1 LEKPPACDAASGTT
15 SGTASGASKP
25 TGAIVANCNPFTNG
39 HLYLIESAARQCGY
53 LHLFILS
60 EDRSAFSTDARWS
73 LVQAGIAH
81 IPNVIL
87 HPTGPY
93 LVSAATFPDY
103 FLKDTASPQTVNTA
117 LDIAIFAERFA
128 RPLGITR
135 RFVGTEPFDPVTAT
149 YNQQMKELLPSYGI
163 TLVETPRLESAGN
176 AVSAS
181 RVRRLLQEQNF
192 AAIRELVP
200 ATTYEWLCR
209 FANVSPLNVA
219 SQATFRHLD
228 IKPS

>member
-1 LEKPPACDAASGTT
+1 MENKRDGVTRFVADLEKPPACGAASGTT
-15 SGTASGASKP
+15 SATASSGNKP
-25 TGAIVANCNPFTNG
+25 TGAIGTIVANCNPFTNG
-39 HLYLIESAARQCGY
+39 HLYLIESAARQCGL

-60 EDRSAFSTDARWS
+60 EDRSAFSTDTRWS
-73 LVQAGIAH
+73 LVQAGVAH

-103 FLKDTASPQTVNTA
+103 FLKDTASPETVNTA
-117 LDIAIFAERFA
+117 LDIALFAERFA
-128 RPLGITR
+128 RPLGITH

-163 TLVETPRLESAGN
+163 TLVEMSRLESAGN

-181 RVRRLLQEQNF
+181 RVRRLLQEKNF
-192 AAIRELVP
+192 DAISGLVP
-200 ATTYEWLCR
+200 TTTYDYLT
-209 FANVSPLNVA
+209 
-219 SQATFRHLD
+219 QH
-228 IKPS
+228 